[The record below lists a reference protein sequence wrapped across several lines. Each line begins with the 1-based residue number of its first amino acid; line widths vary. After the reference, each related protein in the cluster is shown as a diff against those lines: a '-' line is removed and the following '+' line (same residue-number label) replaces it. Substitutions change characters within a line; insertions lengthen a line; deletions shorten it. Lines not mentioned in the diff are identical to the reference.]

1 MRRCSI
7 VLSVFGLAALIFP
20 ACSTSTNTA
29 ARDRCEAQYGVGN
42 CVSRHGKFVPLGL
55 PLGTKSTTNSAADAC
70 RAMGDASKA
79 ASAVF
84 YANSAPS
91 VFPHAFTDMTSGN
104 PKMLDPPSHATV
116 TASKISGD
124 GWTLTMSGGGATT
137 PTFTCDY

>member
-42 CVSRHGKFVPLGL
+42 CVSRHGKFVPLA
-55 PLGTKSTTNSAADAC
+55 TTPTRNSAADTC
-70 RAMGDASKA
+70 RSMSDASKA

-84 YANSAPS
+84 YANSAPNA
-91 VFPHAFTDMTSGN
+91 FPHAFTDMTRGR
-104 PKMLDPPSHATV
+104 PKMLDPPGDATV
-116 TASKISGD
+116 SASKITGD
-124 GWTLTMSGGGATT
+124 GWTLTMSGGGATA